1 MRHQPSPELVL
12 VPSMSSLPSVSS
24 RILIVEDND
33 DLARGLAN
41 NLEIEGFTVETAR
54 DGAEGLRRARSSDP
68 DLMILD
74 LMLPEMDGYRVLST
88 LRDDGDDIPVLVLT
102 ARSEERDKVRGFREG
117 ADDYVTKPFGLLE
130 LIGRVHALLRRAK
143 TTRDRSERTE
153 APFRFGN
160 VEVVPGTHDVFVD
173 GMPVSL
179 RPKEYELL
187 LALFHRQGSVAGR
200 LELLREVWGYDADV
214 VSRTVDTHVG
224 ELRRKLEA
232 DPAEPRHILTVRKS
246 GYRLQLD

>member
-1 MRHQPSPELVL
+1 
-12 VPSMSSLPSVSS
+12 MSATNH
-24 RILIVEDND
+24 ILIVEDND

-41 NLEIEGFTVETAR
+41 NLEIEGFSVDIAH
-54 DGAEGLRRARSSDP
+54 DGTRGLERVRATRP
-68 DLMILD
+68 DLLILD
-74 LMLPEMDGYRVLST
+74 LMLPGMDGYRVLST
-88 LRDDGDDIPVLVLT
+88 LRDNADDIPVLILT
-102 ARSEERDKVRGFREG
+102 ARTEENDKVRGFREG

-143 TTRDRSERTE
+143 TARDRIERTE
-153 APFRFGN
+153 PPFTFGK

-173 GMPVSL
+173 GSPVSL

-187 LALFHRQGSVAGR
+187 LALFRRRGTVAGR
-200 LELLREVWGYDADV
+200 IELLREVWGYGADV

-224 ELRRKLEA
+224 ELRRKLEV